1 MSPHRFVTNPF
12 LARELELRAS
22 GDPSY
27 RPFDYSGPGQVLQ
40 IVLTPVVYGAVVTWG
55 SGEREV
61 WTTPLFLVTVW
72 LLSLY
77 FSHASARVCAG
88 SLAIERERGTLD
100 ALRLTPRPLA
110 DLLVGKYAAGIAPLL
125 VESVLLVPLL
135 GLYAVFGSIGW
146 STVALVGGVEV
157 GLVLGCGMIGL
168 FWSLHS
174 RDVVSAL
181 SHAFGTVVTLN
192 ALPLIGAIFVR
203 LSHDVSLPA
212 LLQLSPLGLV
222 TRLVHTDAVT
232 TPVLLADAGA
242 VAVFAV
248 VMVGATV
255 LLYRASLRR
264 LASR

>member
-1 MSPHRFVTNPF
+1 MSPRRLLTNPF

-27 RPFDYSGPGQVLQ
+27 RPFDYSGPAMYLHTLLVPLA
-40 IVLTPVVYGAVVTWG
+40 YGAAVTWG

-61 WTTPLFLVTVW
+61 WGGPLFLVTVW

-110 DLLVGKYAAGIAPLL
+110 DLLVGKYVAAIAPLL

-135 GLYAVFGSIGW
+135 GMYAVFGSIAW
-146 STVALVGGVEV
+146 STIGLVVVVEL
-157 GLVLGCGMIGL
+157 GLVLGCGMIGI

-174 RDVVSAL
+174 VDVVSAL
-181 SHAFGTVVTLN
+181 SHAFGTVLTVNT
-192 ALPLIGAIFVR
+192 LPLVGAILMR

-222 TRLVHTDAVT
+222 TRLVHIEVVT
-232 TPVLLADAGA
+232 AETLLRDAGA
-242 VAVFAV
+242 VALFAV
-248 VMVGATV
+248 VTAGCAI

-264 LASR
+264 MASC